1 MTILLIDNGRNM
13 KKSDLNLITHLILQV
28 ILFIPIIPFFKY
40 HQQVD
45 IGIFII
51 ILLGI
56 VNFISYVITV
66 LNYKNSFILK
76 HSTLIIAFI
85 IFICMEDLILIKLQ
99 IGKHIEL
106 FIYSLLLLENLDLI
120 FSIKKIT
127 YIRILIIITTVI
139 SSLTVNYNYSLS
151 DFIYKYVVIILL
163 MSPSISYILDKKIRH
178 NNKGVILY
186 LQICFIIS
194 FCIYKKINSID
205 VSISEYLL
213 LSIISMESVLLYKII
228 ITDVRKGLAL
238 FIKAMRNLFLG
249 YIVLFV
255 MLYLV
260 GISVVDI
267 ILLSFYFF
275 IYLAEFRS
283 YKEYKKHQSVTFD
296 ELLDSYYVEI
306 YRNREIERLN
316 TLKIQTFLHD
326 DILQIIIAIRRWIE
340 DNLSGS
346 DKNYILQNLDKLNDL
361 IRHEIDSF
369 NPKIKE
375 YSSLYD
381 AYNKLISDL
390 EDMYLSKQMLI
401 EFECKKDIEL
411 SSPYDELV
419 YKCINELLIN
429 AFKHSKGYNT
439 NIILKVENKMIYLT
453 VTNVGDYIKDNDRI
467 KEGNIGLNI
476 LRLNL
481 KQYRGVFEYKIFK
494 NNEELEESYVQ
505 FKINI
510 PLDRRVINENF
521 VNRRS

>member
-1 MTILLIDNGRNM
+1 M
-13 KKSDLNLITHLILQV
+13 KRKDLILIAHIILQIV
-28 ILFIPIIPFFKY
+28 LFIPIIPFIKY
-40 HQQVD
+40 YQRKD
-45 IGIFII
+45 IGIIII
-51 ILLGI
+51 ILLSI
-56 VNFISYVITV
+56 VNFISYVITI
-66 LNYKNSFILK
+66 LNSDKKFILR
-76 HSTLIIAFI
+76 HSILTIIFI
-85 IFICMEDLILIKLQ
+85 IFICAEDTILINLQ

-106 FIYSLLLLENLDLI
+106 IIYSLLLLENLPLI
-120 FSIKKIT
+120 CSTYRLSIKK
-127 YIRILIIITTVI
+127 LIITIILSI
-139 SSLTVNYNYSLS
+139 SALTMNYNYSIS
-151 DFIYKYVVIILL
+151 DFIYKYVVILLL
-163 MSPSISYILDKKIRH
+163 MSPSISYILDKKIRY
-178 NNKGVILY
+178 NNKRVILY

-194 FCIYKKINSID
+194 FCIYKKINSIEIF
-205 VSISEYLL
+205 SISEYLL
-213 LSIISMESVLLYKII
+213 LSILSMESVLLYKII
-228 ITDVRKGLAL
+228 ITGVRKGLEL

-267 ILLSFYFF
+267 TLLSFYFF

-346 DKNYILQNLDKLNDL
+346 GKKYIIENLDKLNDL
-361 IRHEIDSF
+361 IRHEINSF
-369 NPKIKE
+369 NPMLND

-439 NIILKVENKMIYLT
+439 NINLKVEKNIIYLT
-453 VTNVGDYIKDNDRI
+453 VTNVGDYIKDKDRI

-494 NNEELEESYVQ
+494 NNEGLEESYVQ
-505 FKINI
+505 FKIKI

>member
-1 MTILLIDNGRNM
+1 M
-13 KKSDLNLITHLILQV
+13 KRKDLILIAHIILQIV
-28 ILFIPIIPFFKY
+28 LFIPIIPFIKY
-40 HQQVD
+40 YQQKD
-45 IGIFII
+45 IGIIII
-51 ILLGI
+51 ILLSI
-56 VNFISYVITV
+56 VNFISYVITI
-66 LNYKNSFILK
+66 LNSDKKFILK
-76 HSTLIIAFI
+76 HSILIILFI
-85 IFICMEDLILIKLQ
+85 IFICAEDTILINLQ

-106 FIYSLLLLENLDLI
+106 IIYSLLLLENLALI
-120 FSIKKIT
+120 CSTYRLSIKK
-127 YIRILIIITTVI
+127 LIITIILSI
-139 SSLTVNYNYSLS
+139 SALTMNYNYSLS
-151 DFIYKYVVIILL
+151 DFIYKYVVILLL

-178 NNKGVILY
+178 NNKRVILY

-194 FCIYKKINSID
+194 FCIYKKINSIEII
-205 VSISEYLL
+205 SISEYLL
-213 LSIISMESVLLYKII
+213 LSILSMESVLLYKIM
-228 ITDVRKGLAL
+228 ITDIRKGLEL

-267 ILLSFYFF
+267 TLLSFYFF

-439 NIILKVENKMIYLT
+439 NINLKVEKNIIYLT
-453 VTNVGDYIKDNDRI
+453 VTNVGDYIKDKNKI

-476 LRLNL
+476 LKLNL
-481 KQYRGVFEYKIFK
+481 KQYRGVFEYEIFK
-494 NNEELEESYVQ
+494 NNEELEESYLQ
-505 FKINI
+505 FKIKI
-510 PLDRRVINENF
+510 PLDRRVVNENF